1 MTGPGEPR
9 DQEERIERERALIR
23 ELSSTHRH
31 LSQNHFKG
39 ALKSVQVSLSDAL
52 GFLARYLPAVRTIE
66 FSREFVLRESWGV
79 VVEVLKHEM
88 AHQFVHE
95 VLGERESAHGPA
107 FSAVCER
114 LGIDPRSRGLP
125 AEKQHTP
132 ETRRV
137 LERVEKLL
145 ALAQSQ
151 NQHEAEAAAA
161 AAQRLMLKHNLTV
174 SGGEALSY
182 SFRHLGRITGRVTEW
197 ERRLGNI
204 LNQHF
209 FVEVIWVPA
218 FRRDEQKRGSVLEAI
233 GSAENLDMAEYA
245 YEFLARTAE
254 RLWQEHKRQ
263 QGVSGNRDRLTY
275 YAGVMSGFAQ
285 KLATQAKE
293 HRAHGLVWV
302 PQAALQGYTRKR
314 HPYLRTVSHQGHRK
328 GDAFAHG
335 QQAGRELVL
344 HRGISR
350 GPSGERKLLRS

>member
-1 MTGPGEPR
+1 MAIASDAIHDEKR
-9 DQEERIERERALIR
+9 LELERALLR
-23 ELSSTHRH
+23 ELAATHKH
-31 LSQNHFKG
+31 LSQSHFKG
-39 ALKSVQVSLSDAL
+39 ALKPVQVSLSDAES
-52 GFLARYLPAVRTIE
+52 FLARFVPSVRGME
-66 FSREFVLRESWGV
+66 FSRAFVLGQSWGV

-95 VLGERESAHGPA
+95 VLGEREEPHGPA
-107 FSAVCER
+107 FRAVCER
-114 LGIDPRSRGLP
+114 LGIDARAQGLP
-125 AEKQHTP
+125 VERQHTP
-132 ETRRV
+132 ETKR
-137 LERVEKLL
+137 LIERVEKLL

-174 SGGEALSY
+174 SEGEAPSY

-218 FRRDEQKRGSVLEAI
+218 FRRDQGKRGSVLEAI

-254 RLWQEHKRQ
+254 RLWEEHKAAH
-263 QGVSGNRDRLTY
+263 GVEGNRDRLTY

-285 KLATQAKE
+285 KLGVQAKE

-302 PQAALQGYTRKR
+302 PQAALNGYTRKR

-328 GDAFAHG
+328 GDAFSHG
-335 QQAGRELVL
+335 QKAGRELVL

-350 GPSGERKLLRS
+350 GPSGERKLLRG